1 MPRPFDV
8 TLLGMGDDGHIASLF
23 PHASG
28 LEAALDPHSPL
39 LVASFHVPTAAGSP
53 DRMSLSLSALLDSRF
68 LGVLITGAGKLDTLD
83 RAEAGDDVQDMP
95 VRALLQQSLTPVTVF
110 WSA

>member
-1 MPRPFDV
+1 
-8 TLLGMGDDGHIASLF
+8 
-23 PHASG
+23 
-28 LEAALDPHSPL
+28 
-39 LVASFHVPTAAGSP
+39 
-53 DRMSLSLSALLDSRF
+53 
-68 LGVLITGAGKLDTLD
+68 VLITGAGKLDTLD